1 MVPLPIDPHL
11 PAIVDALR
19 QHGAVVVVAEPG
31 AGKTTRVPPAILDAG
46 LLSSKEN
53 PALVMLQ
60 PRRVAA
66 RAAAA
71 RIADERRVPLGGDDV
86 GYHVRF
92 DKRLTDRTR
101 LRVVT
106 EGILTRQLVADPFL
120 TGVGC
125 VVLDEFHERS
135 LDVDLALAMLR
146 EVRSG
151 VRDDLKIIVMSAT
164 LDAER
169 VSAAL
174 GDAPVLRVPG
184 RTFPVTVE
192 HRAPSQL
199 KVWDRVASE
208 VEQVVAHA
216 DPTSGDVLVF
226 LPGVEEIRRTESLLA
241 PLASR
246 LGFDLRILHGS
257 LAFDEQQRALE
268 PARDGARRVILS
280 TNIAET
286 SLTIDGVTVV
296 IDSGLARV
304 PRFDPKRGLDRLELG
319 RISRASSEQR
329 AGRAGRTAPGRCIRL
344 WSTSEH
350 SALRAFEDPE
360 ICRVDLAPTVLSLR
374 LWGVSDPRTFGWY
387 EAPDD
392 ATLTQAENL
401 LEMLGAVESA
411 RGGTITDLG
420 KRMVRLP
427 VHPRIARLLLAG
439 VDAGQPDL
447 AASVAAILSERDFVR
462 RERDFHARGA
472 RTRTASDLFDRLEL
486 LERGQEHRDDVDRN
500 GRRAVLRVRDELLRI
515 VRRLRS
521 PSPGT
526 PGEGRDEGRSRSS
539 IGRPSPQPCPGVPGE
554 GDEGDLLRKLALLAY
569 PDRVCKRRDA
579 DPAAGAMVGGGG
591 VRLAPESGVR
601 DGPLFLALD
610 ARSDDRART
619 REATV
624 HLASSVDEAW
634 LDELFPGQLVT
645 ESALRFDAAS
655 RRVVAQRQTRYRDL
669 VIRESKEGGGS
680 VEPHLA
686 GPILAQAL
694 FAEAR
699 DLIAADEHARPLLAR
714 LAFVRRHVPEKPW
727 PDPTD
732 DTSLRELV
740 DLACANRSRADEVRW
755 ADALA
760 SMLAYPLD
768 RELEKLAPTTVE
780 VPTGS
785 NIKLDYDVTTA
796 PVLAVRLQEL
806 FGLPDTPRIAGG
818 RVAVVLHLLGPN
830 YRPVQVTD
838 DLASF
843 WKNTYPQVRKDLRAR
858 YPKHSW
864 PEDPLEADPIRGAR
878 RRSQS

>member
-19 QHGAVVVVAEPG
+19 RHGSVVVVAEPG
-31 AGKTTRVPPAILDAG
+31 AGKTTRVPPALLDAG
-46 LLSSKEN
+46 LVDGEHR
-53 PALVMLQ
+53 ALVMLQ

-71 RIADERRVPLGGDDV
+71 RIAEERQLVLGGDDI

-120 TGVGC
+120 TGIGC

-146 EVRSG
+146 EVRAS
-151 VRDDLKIIVMSAT
+151 VRDDLRIVVMSAT
-164 LDAER
+164 LDADR
-169 VSAAL
+169 VSGAL
-174 GDAPVLRVPG
+174 NDAPILRIPG
-184 RTFPVTVE
+184 RTFPVTTE

-199 KVWDRVASE
+199 KVWERAANE
-208 VEQVVAHA
+208 VESILRG
-216 DPTSGDVLVF
+216 DSDEPGDVLVF

-241 PLASR
+241 PLSAR
-246 LGFDLRILHGS
+246 LEFELRVLHGS

-268 PARDGARRVILS
+268 PARNDRRRVILS

-286 SLTIDGVTVV
+286 SLTIDGVTFV
-296 IDSGLARV
+296 IDAGLARV
-304 PRFDPKRGLDRLELG
+304 PRFDPKRGLDRLELT
-319 RISRASSEQR
+319 RISRASAEQR

-360 ICRVDLAPTVLSLR
+360 IRRVDLAPTVLSLR
-374 LWGVSDPRTFGWY
+374 LWGVSDPRAFGWY
-387 EAPDD
+387 EAPDN
-392 ATLTQAENL
+392 ATLAQAEQL
-401 LEMLGAVESA
+401 LEMLGAVERA
-411 RGGTITDLG
+411 HGGAITELG
-420 KRMVRLP
+420 KRMARLP
-427 VHPRIARLLLAG
+427 VHPRIGRLLLAG
-439 VDAGQPDL
+439 VDAGEPGL

-486 LERGQEHRDDVDRN
+486 LERGHEHRDDIDRN
-500 GRRAVLRVRDELLRI
+500 GRRAVLRVRDELLR
-515 VRRLRS
+515 VTRRMA
-521 PSPGT
+521 PSRGT
-526 PGEGRDEGRSRSS
+526 
-539 IGRPSPQPCPGVPGE
+539 PGE
-554 GDEGDLLRKLALLAY
+554 GDEGTLLRKLALLAY
-569 PDRVCKRRDA
+569 PDRVCRRRES

-610 ARSDDRART
+610 ARSDERARSK
-619 REATV
+619 EATV
-624 HLASSVDEAW
+624 HLASSIDEAW
-634 LDELFPGQLVT
+634 LGELFSEQLVT
-645 ESALRFDAAS
+645 DTALRFDPAS
-655 RRVVAQRQTRYRDL
+655 RRVVAQRQVRYRDL
-669 VIRESKEGGGS
+669 VLRESKEGGGS

-686 GPILAQAL
+686 GPILALAL
-694 FAEAR
+694 LPEAR
-699 DLIAADEHARPLLAR
+699 DLLTKNEHARPLLAR
-714 LAFVRRHVPEKPW
+714 LAFVRKHVPEKPW

-732 DTSLRELV
+732 DASLRELTEI
-740 DLACANRSRADEVRW
+740 ACANRQRAEDIRW
-755 ADALA
+755 ADALV
-760 SMLAYPLD
+760 SMLVYPLD
-768 RELEKLAPTTVE
+768 RDLEKLAPTSID

-785 NIKLDYDVTTA
+785 NIRLDYDVATA

-818 RVAVVLHLLGPN
+818 RVPVVLHLLGPN

-864 PEDPLEADPIRGAR
+864 PDNPLDADPIRGAR
-878 RRSQS
+878 RRHTPG